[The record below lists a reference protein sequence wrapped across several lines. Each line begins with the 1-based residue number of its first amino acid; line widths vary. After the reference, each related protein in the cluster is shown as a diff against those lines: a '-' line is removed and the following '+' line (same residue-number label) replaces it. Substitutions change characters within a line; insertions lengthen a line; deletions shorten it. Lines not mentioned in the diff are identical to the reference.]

1 MCLIRL
7 GSQWSEDICYRE
19 PLKEITRLPPK
30 PALPPLA
37 ALGDVISR
45 PLALPK
51 KLQDDPMRRDSG
63 MSTGSS
69 EMESSDVPDTE
80 TIPAGTSSST
90 HDMAGWWEPRVKANL
105 ADQLPG
111 NYIFIF
117 KCLKFINFNF
127 FQIRKFVLEC
137 TTRSLRFPRS

>member
-1 MCLIRL
+1 MGLFLCVLIRL
-7 GSQWSEDICYRE
+7 GLQWTEDICYRE

-37 ALGDVISR
+37 ALGDAISR
-45 PLALPK
+45 PLSLPK

-80 TIPAGTSSST
+80 AIPAGTSTTT

-111 NYIFIF
+111 RYKN
-117 KCLKFINFNF
+117 K
-127 FQIRKFVLEC
+127 
-137 TTRSLRFPRS
+137 